1 MEIDKIYQGDSLD
14 VLKTFEDNSVDCCVT
29 SPPYYALRDYGV
41 DGQIGLEET
50 PEKYIERLTEVFM
63 EVHRV
68 LKPNGT
74 LWLNIGDSYNGS
86 GGNHKEGQK
95 NDTGFQGALGV
106 RCGGKGARVN
116 GLKPKDLIG
125 IPWALAT
132 SLRNP
137 FYKGKI
143 KKESDRRWLS
153 AIIDGEGCITGTLHT
168 RKDGSGE
175 RTSIF
180 INVTNSNID
189 LLNECERIYPF
200 GKRLIHQKNG
210 KEHLGEKEIFR
221 WNIFGCKAM
230 KDLLQELYPYLIA
243 KKTQCLLAYN
253 FCLIQETSKKD
264 GHTPK
269 KEEVNK
275 KRKLLI
281 SLISLLNKGE
291 KIEIPDWC
299 IEPPTLYTQ
308 GWYLRQD
315 IIWCLSGGTY
325 VWVKGQKGVSPMMIK
340 DLVRLNPSTI
350 KLWNGEKWVNVL
362 GYGESND
369 ANEKIEIVLRSGE
382 RIGCTG
388 GHKWVLK
395 DGQEV
400 LAKNLKVGDVL
411 KTCTL
416 PDSYKHTP
424 SFMTKDLLWFLGL
437 YLAEGSLTNDTIQI
451 SLNADEK
458 DWVDKIDGIAKHFGG
473 TCSHTIEGNK
483 LNVRVYSQVLFATL
497 HQYIGGRTAKN
508 KHLNNVCWSMPND
521 WLKKI
526 VKGYFD
532 GDGHY
537 DKDNNRIRLGF
548 TRNYDLERDL
558 RVLASRLG
566 AELTLSL
573 SNSKIGDKSYPSFR
587 GEWRWV
593 RSEHHNSKEKSEI
606 VAIRKSRARHF
617 YDISVDS
624 DDHLFSLASGVLTH
638 NCKPNPMPESVT
650 DRCTKSHEYIFLMS
664 KSERYYFNYEEI
676 QEPCVNQE
684 RTNFQSGSR
693 KNGINKDRNDN
704 DWGERSKSWIP
715 KMKGDKIVRNKRDVW
730 MVNPKPNKEAHFAT
744 YPQELVSTCVLA
756 GCPEDGIVL
765 DPFMGSGTTGIVA
778 NKLNRHYVGI
788 ELNPEYVEMAER
800 RIGLEKSQLKL
811 F

>member
-1 MEIDKIYQGDSLD
+1 MEIDKIYQGDCLE
-14 VLKTFEDNSVDCCVT
+14 VLKTFEDNSIDCCVT
-29 SPPYYALRDYGV
+29 SPPYYALRDYGA

-50 PEKYIERLTEVFM
+50 PEKYIERLTDVFM

-74 LWLNIGDSYNGS
+74 LWLNIGDSYA
-86 GGNHKEGQK
+86 GNCSVTS
-95 NDTGFQGALGV
+95 TG
-106 RCGGKGARVN
+106 RCGMGKPRERIDHRVFD
-116 GLKPKDLIG
+116 GIKPKDLIG

-253 FCLIQETSKKD
+253 FCLIQETAKKD
-264 GHTPK
+264 GHTQK

-299 IEPPTLYTQ
+299 IEPPTLYAH

-315 IIWCLSGGTY
+315 IIW
-325 VWVKGQKGVSPMMIK
+325 
-340 DLVRLNPSTI
+340 
-350 KLWNGEKWVNVL
+350 
-362 GYGESND
+362 
-369 ANEKIEIVLRSGE
+369 
-382 RIGCTG
+382 
-388 GHKWVLK
+388 H
-395 DGQEV
+395 
-400 LAKNLKVGDVL
+400 
-411 KTCTL
+411 
-416 PDSYKHTP
+416 
-424 SFMTKDLLWFLGL
+424 
-437 YLAEGSLTNDTIQI
+437 
-451 SLNADEK
+451 
-458 DWVDKIDGIAKHFGG
+458 
-473 TCSHTIEGNK
+473 
-483 LNVRVYSQVLFATL
+483 
-497 HQYIGGRTAKN
+497 
-508 KHLNNVCWSMPND
+508 
-521 WLKKI
+521 
-526 VKGYFD
+526 
-532 GDGHY
+532 
-537 DKDNNRIRLGF
+537 
-548 TRNYDLERDL
+548 
-558 RVLASRLG
+558 
-566 AELTLSL
+566 
-573 SNSKIGDKSYPSFR
+573 
-587 GEWRWV
+587 
-593 RSEHHNSKEKSEI
+593 
-606 VAIRKSRARHF
+606 
-617 YDISVDS
+617 
-624 DDHLFSLASGVLTH
+624 
-638 NCKPNPMPESVT
+638 KPNPMPESVT
-650 DRCTKSHEYIFLMS
+650 DRCTKSHEYIFLLS
-664 KSERYYFNYEEI
+664 KSQKYYFDHKAI
-676 QEPCVNQE
+676 QEPCTDQN

-693 KNGINKDRNDN
+693 SNGKNKDRNDN
-704 DWGERSKSWIP
+704 DLGERSKNWKP
-715 KMKGDKIVRNKRDVW
+715 KTKNCQYDGQVPNTMHLKREDGIKDEVYFVRNKRDVW
-730 MVNPKPNKEAHFAT
+730 SINVKPNKEAHFAT
-744 YPQELVSTCVLA
+744 YPQELVSPCILA
-756 GCPEDGIVL
+756 GCPEGGVVL

-778 NKLNRHYVGI
+778 NKLGRHYVGI